1 LPSTPVPG
9 AAPCRRRTGRAGRLA
24 RTALADFIAASDA
37 AVERILV
44 DDEAKRALAGHVRL
58 VDRLFK
64 AILPDPLVNEFGSL
78 RAVLVYLSQKL
89 VALDPSVD
97 VTDVLARVERLLD
110 ASVAANAYV
119 IEAPAAVPA
128 FDLHEID
135 WEALPGGSPSSVPAT
150 HLRDHSEPENAP
162 GDASGGWRYPWLPQP
177 RTGLLHR
184 SRRVTEPAR
193 PVVPLPDLRCIGGAN
208 ARGRHAHEAGS
219 TRLRDV
225 AGPRDRH
232 LLLGRG

>member
-1 LPSTPVPG
+1 MKNHSLMQAIARANRNLAAALALYAGSGSGAVP
-9 AAPCRRRTGRAGRLA
+9 AQDKSELVVWL

-135 WEALPGGSPSSVPAT
+135 WEALPGASPSSVPAT

-162 GDASGGWRYPWLPQP
+162 GDASGGWR
-177 RTGLLHR
+177 
-184 SRRVTEPAR
+184 
-193 PVVPLPDLRCIGGAN
+193 
-208 ARGRHAHEAGS
+208 
-219 TRLRDV
+219 
-225 AGPRDRH
+225 
-232 LLLGRG
+232 